1 MKNRRGFLI
10 ISFALLLLVSFGCQ
24 KDGGSSNNTEEKR
37 KVFTTIY
44 PIQFIIEEVAAE
56 IVEVETIY
64 PPGVDA
70 HTFEP
75 TMKDMTE
82 IATSDAF
89 IYFGPTMEGFVKSAA
104 EALDGEVVQLFS
116 LEEQEELFTN
126 DNGEEIVSEHVDE
139 HDDEGR
145 DHEDHDHDGHDHGGR
160 NPHVWI
166 DPLRMITMTNIV
178 TEQLIEIAPDHE
190 ALFNRNK
197 EDFINR
203 LEELDDLFVSEMA
216 KKEDKY
222 LIVPHAAY
230 GYWEERYGIEQ
241 IAISGLS
248 PSEEPS
254 QKYLA
259 EIIMKADELEINYL
273 FYEQNTPD
281 KLIEIIKDEINA
293 DAYTIHNLS
302 VLTDNDIENEEDY
315 VSLME
320 ENIQILS
327 EAFN

>member
-1 MKNRRGFLI
+1 MKKRRGI
-10 ISFALLLLVSFGCQ
+10 IILWFALVMLIAVGCQ
-24 KDGGSSNNTEEKR
+24 EDGVSNGVNEAEV

-44 PIQFIIEEVAAE
+44 PLQFIVEEVGTE
-56 IVEVETIY
+56 MVEVETIY

-70 HTFEP
+70 HSFEP
-75 TMKDMTE
+75 TMKDMAE

-116 LEEQEELFTN
+116 LEEHDELFTN
-126 DNGEEIVSEHVDE
+126 SSGEEVVDE
-139 HDDEGR
+139 NHDEDSHDE
-145 DHEDHDHDGHDHGGR
+145 HEHEEDDHDGHDHGGR

-166 DPLRMITMTNIV
+166 DPLRMITMTHII

-190 ALFNRNK
+190 ELFNRNK
-197 EDFINR
+197 EELIER
-203 LEELDDLFVSEMA
+203 LEKLDELFVSEMA
-216 KKEDKY
+216 EKEDKY

-259 EIIMKADELEINYL
+259 EIIVKADELGIDYL

-281 KLIEIIKDEINA
+281 KLIEIIKSEI
-293 DAYTIHNLS
+293 DANTYTIHNLS
-302 VLTDNDIENEEDY
+302 VLTDEDIQNEEDY
-315 VSLME
+315 ISLME
-320 ENIQILS
+320 SNIRVLV

>member
-1 MKNRRGFLI
+1 MKNRRGLLI
-10 ISFALLLLVSFGCQ
+10 LCLALVILVSIGCQ
-24 KDGGSSNNTEEKR
+24 KDGVSENNEEVEV

-44 PIQFIIEEVAAE
+44 PIQFIIKEVGAE

-104 EALDGEVVQLFS
+104 EALDGEDVQLFS
-116 LEEQEELFTN
+116 LEEHEELFTN
-126 DNGEEIVSEHVDE
+126 GNAEVEVSGHAEADE
-139 HDDEGR
+139 
-145 DHEDHDHDGHDHGGR
+145 HEDHDHDGHDHGGR

-166 DPLRMITMTNIV
+166 DPLRMITMANIV
-178 TEQLIEIAPDHE
+178 TEQLIEIAPDYE

-197 EDFINR
+197 EDLIKR

-259 EIIMKADELEINYL
+259 EIIMKADELGINYL

-281 KLIEIIKDEINA
+281 KLIEIIKNEINA
-293 DAYTIHNLS
+293 NAYTIHNLS
-302 VLTDNDIENEEDY
+302 VLTEGDMQNEDDY
-315 VSLME
+315 ISLME
-320 ENIQILS
+320 ENIHILS